1 MQGDYFRYLSEYA
14 QANSYD
20 EASKSAEISYAEA
33 AEVARE
39 NLHTTNPVRLGLALN
54 CSVFFYE
61 VKNMQLKACSV
72 IKEAFDA
79 CKNDIMKVEDIH
91 MNDMKTLMKC
101 MRDNLTLW
109 ESEVKIQGH

>member
-14 QANSYD
+14 QANAYD
-20 EASKSAEISYAEA
+20 EASKSAEISYNEA
-33 AEVARE
+33 AELAKE
-39 NLHTTNPVRLGLALN
+39 SLHTTNPIRLGLALN

-79 CKNDIMKVEDIH
+79 CVKDIRKVEDGH
-91 MNDMKTLMKC
+91 LDDMKTIMKS

-109 ESEVKIQGH
+109 ESEIEIQKE